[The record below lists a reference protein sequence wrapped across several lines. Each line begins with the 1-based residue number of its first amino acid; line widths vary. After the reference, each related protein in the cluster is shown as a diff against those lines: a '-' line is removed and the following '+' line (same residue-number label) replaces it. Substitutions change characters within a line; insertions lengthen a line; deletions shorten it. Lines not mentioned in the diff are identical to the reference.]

1 MVRLVEDIL
10 NFSRLELDKT
20 RIEFSDVDLNSVV
33 EQAVTAQQARAK
45 AANLPLIFESDATLP
60 PVLGEPSQLG
70 QMVRI
75 LLDNALNYTSDGA
88 VRVVT
93 SLKKE
98 PRLACLQVIDTGTG
112 VHPEDLP
119 HIFERFYRGR
129 GVGSSN
135 IPGTGLGLSLA
146 QEIANLHGGR
156 IEVESQVGTGSTF
169 TVFFPLEDGVK

>member
-1 MVRLVEDIL
+1 MVPIKVLDEAVNRVSHLETNHIEELL
-10 NFSRLELDKT
+10 NRTVS
-20 RIEFSDVDLNSVV
+20 I
-33 EQAVTAQQARAK
+33 
-45 AANLPLIFESDATLP
+45 
-60 PVLGEPSQLG
+60 
-70 QMVRI
+70 
-75 LLDNALNYTSDGA
+75 
-88 VRVVT
+88 
-93 SLKKE
+93 LKKE